1 MKWKGRPILKM
12 RVPASGVTV
21 EAPEYEW
28 RSVARE
34 YHFTFDQFTALSIDE
49 QASHI
54 AHYRVSKQIE
64 AVLSNDSVNRQ
75 REAARKARSKGKGK

>member
-1 MKWKGRPILKM
+1 MK
-12 RVPASGVTV
+12 VPRSGVTV
-21 EAPEYEW
+21 EDPEYEW

-34 YHFTFDQFTALSIDE
+34 YHYTFEQFTALSISE

-64 AVLSNDSVNRQ
+64 AVLANDSVNRQ
-75 REAARKARSKGKGK
+75 RAAANKARSKGKGKG